1 MSAMWK
7 LKVSGAHVIR
17 TDLSELHETSYI
29 RLNFALGLWKEDHVR
44 NGLSLKPEYL
54 YV

>member
-1 MSAMWK
+1 MSVMWK

-17 TDLSELHETSYI
+17 TDLLELHETSYI
-29 RLNFALGLWKEDHVR
+29 RLNFALLWKEKHLR